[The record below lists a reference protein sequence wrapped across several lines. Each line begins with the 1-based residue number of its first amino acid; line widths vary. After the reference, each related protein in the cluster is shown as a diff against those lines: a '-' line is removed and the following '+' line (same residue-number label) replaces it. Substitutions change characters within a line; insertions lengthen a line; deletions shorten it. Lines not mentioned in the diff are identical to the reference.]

1 MEDMI
6 RKSEVLN
13 RLRLLRTE
21 TDMNAKI
28 PVTKRKAIVGCV
40 ERMLTLV
47 DEIRTE
53 EKVVPPPEVED
64 MPIEETEEA
73 EAPAKPEVRKVPKDH
88 SWEPIMIGSNIGIQR
103 YRCRKCSTVVELN
116 DLYCRHCGSLF
127 GDVVEHKNRQ
137 WDSTRKRPVER
148 R

>member
-6 RKSEVLN
+6 RKSEVQN

-28 PVTKRKAIVGCV
+28 PVTKRKVVVECI
-40 ERMLTLV
+40 ERMMTLV

-53 EKVVPPPEVED
+53 EKIVPPPEVED
-64 MPIEETEEA
+64 MPIEETE
-73 EAPAKPEVRKVPKDH
+73 APVEPEVRKIPKDH

-103 YRCRKCSTVVELN
+103 YRCRKCSTVVELK

-137 WDSTRKRPVER
+137 WDSTRKRPIER

>member
-6 RKSEVLN
+6 RKSEVQN

-28 PVTKRKAIVGCV
+28 PVTKRKAVVEFI
-40 ERMLTLV
+40 ERMMTLV
-47 DEIRTE
+47 DEISTE
-53 EKVVPPPEVED
+53 EKIVPPPEVED
-64 MPIEETEEA
+64 VPIEETE
-73 EAPAKPEVRKVPKDH
+73 APAEPEVRKIPKDH
-88 SWEPIMIGSNIGIQR
+88 IWEPIMIGSNIGIQR
-103 YRCRKCSTVVELN
+103 YRCRKCSTVVKLN